1 VRGLLIVNP
10 QATTTTGNSA
20 DLAIRSLAGLV
31 DLDVEHTR
39 YRGHAHELAAT
50 ARGELVIVLGGDGAI
65 NEAVNG
71 IMGRPAETAGQGTAG
86 QGTAGEGTPPLLAVI
101 PGGGGNVFAQ
111 ALGLPLDAVAAI
123 AKIKEV
129 LEAGRYRTIGLGLA
143 GDRYFTF
150 SAGLGM
156 DAEVVREVERLRAS
170 GRRETAALFAWA
182 ILRQYASG
190 TDRRTPALT
199 LERDGQPATPDLFM
213 TAITNSSPWTYVH
226 GRAVLPVPDPDFNSG
241 LDVLAL
247 RKLRATT
254 ILSAVGQML
263 LIRSRSPRG
272 RHVLTVTG
280 QQALTV
286 RSVRPI
292 AFQVDGDYL
301 GETEAVK
308 FHFVPH
314 ALRVVALPPA
324 APRAKCDRSD
334 IKLSRTAAVA
344 SCACQGMLKGLTRC
358 LARGRL
364 ARAISPDGPG
374 FDDTA
379 SPSGARPGRRG
390 LGGFLLGII
399 TVPGNLDRLTV
410 R

>member
-1 VRGLLIVNP
+1 MRGLLIVNP

-20 DLAIRSLAGLV
+20 DLVIRSLAGLV

-39 YRGHAHELAAT
+39 YRGHARELAAA

-71 IMGRPAETAGQGTAG
+71 IMGRPAGAEVSGSA
-86 QGTAGEGTPPLLAVI
+86 PLLAVI

-111 ALGLPLDAVAAI
+111 ALGLPVDPAAAI
-123 AKIKEV
+123 ARIGEV
-129 LEAGRYRTIGLGLA
+129 VKAGRYRTIGLGLA

-156 DAEVVREVERLRAS
+156 DAEVVREVERMRAS
-170 GRRETAALFAWA
+170 GRRQSPALFAWA
-182 ILRQYASG
+182 ILRRYSSG
-190 TDRRTPALT
+190 TDRRRPTLT
-199 LERDGQPATPDLFM
+199 LEQDGQPAIPDLFM
-213 TAITNSSPWTYVH
+213 TAITNRSPWTYVR
-226 GRAVLPVPDPDFNSG
+226 GRALLPVPNPDFNSG

-254 ILSAVGQML
+254 IASAIGQML
-263 LIRSRSPRG
+263 LIRRRSPRG

-280 QQALTV
+280 LESLTV

-308 FHFVPH
+308 FQFVPH
-314 ALRVVALPPA
+314 ALRVVA
-324 APRAKCDRSD
+324 
-334 IKLSRTAAVA
+334 
-344 SCACQGMLKGLTRC
+344 
-358 LARGRL
+358 
-364 ARAISPDGPG
+364 
-374 FDDTA
+374 
-379 SPSGARPGRRG
+379 
-390 LGGFLLGII
+390 
-399 TVPGNLDRLTV
+399 
-410 R
+410 

>member
-20 DLAIRSLAGLV
+20 DLVIRSLAGLV

-39 YRGHAHELAAT
+39 YRGHARELAAA

-71 IMGRPAETAGQGTAG
+71 IMGRPAGAEVPGSAPQ
-86 QGTAGEGTPPLLAVI
+86 LAVI

-111 ALGLPLDAVAAI
+111 ALGLPVDPAAAI
-123 AKIKEV
+123 ARIGEVIK
-129 LEAGRYRTIGLGLA
+129 AGRYRTIGLGLA

-156 DAEVVREVERLRAS
+156 DAEVVREVERMRAS
-170 GRRETAALFAWA
+170 GRRQSPALFAWA
-182 ILRQYASG
+182 ILRRYSSG
-190 TDRRTPALT
+190 TDRRRPALT
-199 LERDGQPATPDLFM
+199 LEQDGQPVIPDLFM
-213 TAITNSSPWTYVH
+213 TAITNRSPWTYVR
-226 GRAVLPVPDPDFNSG
+226 GRALLPVPNPDFNSG

-254 ILSAVGQML
+254 ITSAIGQML
-263 LIRSRSPRG
+263 LIRRRSPRG

-280 QQALTV
+280 LESLTV

-308 FHFVPH
+308 FQFVPH
-314 ALRVVALPPA
+314 ALRVVA
-324 APRAKCDRSD
+324 
-334 IKLSRTAAVA
+334 
-344 SCACQGMLKGLTRC
+344 
-358 LARGRL
+358 
-364 ARAISPDGPG
+364 
-374 FDDTA
+374 
-379 SPSGARPGRRG
+379 
-390 LGGFLLGII
+390 
-399 TVPGNLDRLTV
+399 
-410 R
+410 